1 MAEYTLQVTTD
12 LPTAESIFEQYS
24 AYLVESLAAV
34 GHHAII
40 ADLFVD
46 GENVNAWVVEVAET
60 KGD

>member
-12 LPTAESIFEQYS
+12 HPTAEGTFEQYS
-24 AYLVESLAAV
+24 AYLVEALAAE
-34 GHHAII
+34 GHHVN

-46 GENVNAWVVEVAET
+46 GENVNAWVVEA